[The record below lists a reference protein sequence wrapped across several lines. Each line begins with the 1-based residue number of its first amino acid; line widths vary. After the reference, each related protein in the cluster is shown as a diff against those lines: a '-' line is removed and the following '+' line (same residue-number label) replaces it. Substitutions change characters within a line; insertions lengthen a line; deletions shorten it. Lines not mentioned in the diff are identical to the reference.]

1 MPVEAPAL
9 PVTERTTV
17 PVSAI
22 FDAAE
27 LKMPEN
33 PTPAAGASDSPL
45 PITAPEPDASTK
57 TAAADPAKT
66 AADKVA
72 ADKAAADA
80 ADKVAADKV
89 AADKAAADAAAA
101 KAAAPEEKIKVGG
114 KEFTKAELEKAL
126 ADRAAAPA
134 PAAPAPAAVVP
145 APKPPTPEEIA
156 TQEAAWCEKFV
167 TDEKLSVPISEK
179 EMETILAGDKDSVT
193 LLQSKLNGVVAKAVM
208 LARKSIYNELN
219 PVIGSL
225 QSNLNPVLQNAQQVE
240 AAAAEHQFFTAYP
253 DFKAHA
259 ETVRRVGTALF
270 ERFPQELAKM
280 TREQVLAEVAAQS
293 DRIIQAECERYNP
306 GKNWRQ
312 LQAAPAADPA
322 KAAADKVAADKVA
335 ADKAAADAAAA
346 KAAAPTSTIKPPGAN
361 SPAATGTSGAADPSW
376 HKKTA
381 SSLAN

>member
-45 PITAPEPDASTK
+45 PITAPEPDAAAK
-57 TAAADPAKT
+57 AAADKT
-66 AADKVA
+66 AADP
-72 ADKAAADA
+72 DKTA

-89 AADKAAADAAAA
+89 AADKVAADKVAADAAA

-134 PAAPAPAAVVP
+134 PAAPAPTAVVP

-179 EMETILAGDKDSVT
+179 EMETILAGDKDGVT
-193 LLQSKLNGVVAKAVM
+193 LLQSKLNNVVAKAVM

-225 QSNLNPVLQNAQQVE
+225 QSNLSPVLQNAQQVE

-253 DFKAHA
+253 DFKVHA

-280 TREQVLAEVAAQS
+280 TREQILAEVAAQS

-322 KAAADKVAADKVA
+322 KAAADKAAADA
-335 ADKAAADAAAA
+335 AATKAAADAAAA